1 MPFARMHWANSA
13 SISTALTAS
22 ADSSSSAVA
31 VIDPLGTSV
40 TVVAGTDGAGA
51 LVADADALA
60 APTVASTAVTAA
72 HVATIRDPLIDA
84 PPHGSIVPLTTVRTT
99 STQANRG
106 RPSMIPDCPER
117 RSGMI

>member
-40 TVVAGTDGAGA
+40 SVVAGTDGAGA

-72 HVATIRDPLIDA
+72 HVATSRDPLIDA

-99 STQANRG
+99 SDAGT
-106 RPSMIPDCPER
+106 
-117 RSGMI
+117 SGTSLDDPRLP